1 MSAKVKEQMARSP
14 ANLAYSSL
22 EHMTHKPP
30 CLKELLLKL
39 HSKSVVASHTVIWLV
54 HIRSLDRLLS
64 AQLAWVSG

>member
-14 ANLAYSSL
+14 ANHAYSSL
-22 EHMTHKPP
+22 EHMTHKPL

-39 HSKSVVASHTVIWLV
+39 HSKCVVASHAVIWFV

-64 AQLAWVSG
+64 VQLAWVSG